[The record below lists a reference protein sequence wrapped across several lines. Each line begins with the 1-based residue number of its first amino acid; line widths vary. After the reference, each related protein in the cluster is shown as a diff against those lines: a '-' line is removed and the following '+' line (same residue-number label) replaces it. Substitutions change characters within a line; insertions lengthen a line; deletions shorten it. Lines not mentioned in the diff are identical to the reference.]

1 MTEPEQPPQTDIFTQ
16 ISEQPLFADVCNAL
30 YERELMTLAMQG
42 PGQLSLMKRKLGGL
56 SHHVKRA
63 AEYLVTNPT
72 PLKVDAH
79 NGAWQA
85 KQAAKSPALAIE
97 HQDVHDWFAQKASI
111 GLPVCVV
118 VTNLD
123 HQHLE
128 LDCVDRIQDENQTLH
143 LNRFGWFSYDGAYV
157 DDSTSADAVEATELR
172 LVLPNKK
179 TMAAAC
185 SGHCWNHKGKLS
197 PRTLT
202 LRELLLSTLIDW
214 KTFTYS
220 GKPMFI

>member
-1 MTEPEQPPQTDIFTQ
+1 MSSSEQPPQTDIFAQ

-30 YERELMTLAMQG
+30 YERELMVLAQQG
-42 PGQLSLMKRKLGGL
+42 PGQAALMRRKLGGL

-63 AEYLVTNPT
+63 AEYLVNNPT
-72 PLKVDAH
+72 PLDVDSH
-79 NGAWQA
+79 NGSWRN
-85 KQAAKSPALAIE
+85 KQASKNPAASLTAAQIE
-97 HQDVHDWFAQKASI
+97 PWFSQKATI
-111 GLPVCVV
+111 GLPVCVN
-118 VTNLD
+118 VTHYD

-128 LDCVDRIQDENQTLH
+128 LDCVDRIQTENQTLH
-143 LNRFGWFSYDGAYV
+143 LNRFGWFSFDGAYV
-157 DDSTSADAVEATELR
+157 DDSSHKRLLDATELR
-172 LVLPNKK
+172 LTLPNKR

-185 SGHCWNHKGKLS
+185 AGHCWNHKGKLA

-220 GKPMFI
+220 GKPVYF

>member
-1 MTEPEQPPQTDIFTQ
+1 MSKSEQPPQSDIFAQ

-30 YERELMTLAMQG
+30 YERELMTLATQG
-42 PGQLSLMKRKLGGL
+42 PGQSALLKRRLGGL

-63 AEYLVTNPT
+63 AEFLVSNPT
-72 PLKVDAH
+72 PLSVDAH
-79 NGAWQA
+79 NGAWQN
-85 KQAAKSPALAIE
+85 KQAGKSPSPTITAEAN
-97 HQDVHDWFAQKASI
+97 QQWFGEKASI
-111 GLPVCVV
+111 GLPVCVSV
-118 VTNLD
+118 LNFD
-123 HQHLE
+123 HEHLE
-128 LDCVDRIQDENQTLH
+128 LDCVDRIQPENQTLH
-143 LNRFGWFSYDGAYV
+143 LNRFGWFSFDGAYV
-157 DDSTSADAVEATELR
+157 DDSAHQRAIDATELR
-172 LVLPNKK
+172 LLLPNKK

-220 GKPMFI
+220 GQPQYI